1 MVQTTISAEREIL
14 NGIISLVW
22 GFRDLATE
30 LAVAGEPSDRSALRV
45 LGLVERCEQ
54 PPRLSE
60 LASLINLDLSTLSR
74 HCATLTKDGLL
85 TRIEDTED
93 RRACRFTISSQ
104 GRELLSKV
112 IQSRLKALATIMHD
126 WSESEKVEVAR
137 TLEKLTDALN
147 GYQGNGK

>member
-1 MVQTTISAEREIL
+1 MTGVQTCALPIS
-14 NGIISLVW
+14 
-22 GFRDLATE
+22 
-30 LAVAGEPSDRSALRV
+30 
-45 LGLVERCEQ
+45 
-54 PPRLSE
+54 
-60 LASLINLDLSTLSR
+60 SLINLDLSTLSR

-147 GYQGNGK
+147 GYQGNEK